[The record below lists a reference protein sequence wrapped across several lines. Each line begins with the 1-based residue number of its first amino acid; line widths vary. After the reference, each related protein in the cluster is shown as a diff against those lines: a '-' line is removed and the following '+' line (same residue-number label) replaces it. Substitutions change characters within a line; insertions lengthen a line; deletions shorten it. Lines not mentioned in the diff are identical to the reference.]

1 MGYTEED
8 RTYFTYLHLA
18 ALIIHTVSC
27 VFAFSLAPPAEKM
40 KQFIYV
46 EAATFGTTDT
56 GEPTI
61 DIVRKEVF
69 KNANAIAIIAWNE
82 LVTAISHFI
91 ALVVLWCKC
100 VCCSKCGCCD
110 EDNKRYEGRSRPEE
124 YTRRWIEYGIT
135 AGILEVGMLVGQGE
149 CNIIILSSVLL
160 ANAAMQL
167 IGFYNDYTEK
177 NKWNIIPSISAFI
190 IMFSIIII
198 FILKAA
204 NQSSGS
210 EFVSYESLNY
220 GYLAVVF
227 SIFYLSFGIH
237 QTLYINWQYY
247 AENIDAD
254 KIFVYLSI
262 TSKIVLSWTYIA
274 IARGT
279 WDEIDFKNEHRLDEK
294 VSWEGGNVKDSI
306 HGWNWVK
313 YGTLAASVILI
324 IFAYSYE
331 LTCMNYKYNKLV
343 KGRGKRNLNL

>member
-1 MGYTEED
+1 MGYTYED
-8 RTYFTYLHLA
+8 RIYFTYLHLA
-18 ALIIHTVSC
+18 AFIIHTISC
-27 VFAFSLAPPAEKM
+27 TFAFNLAPPAEKM

-46 EAATFGTTDT
+46 EAATFGSTDT

-61 DIVRKEVF
+61 YIVKKEIF

-82 LVTAISHFI
+82 LFTAVSHFI
-91 ALVVLWCKC
+91 ALILLWFTDIKI
-100 VCCSKCGCCD
+100 G
-110 EDNKRYEGRSRPEE
+110 DNEFYKGRSRPEE
-124 YTRRWIEYGIT
+124 YIRRWIEYGIT

-149 CNIIILSSVLL
+149 CNIIVLSSVLL

-177 NKWNIIPSISAFI
+177 NRWNIVPSISAFI
-190 IMFSIIII
+190 IMFSIIIVFI
-198 FILKAA
+198 FKAA
-204 NQSSGS
+204 NQSGGS
-210 EFVSYESLNY
+210 NNWESLNY
-220 GYLAVVF
+220 GYLAIVF
-227 SIFYLSFGIH
+227 SIFYLSFGVH
-237 QTLYINWQYY
+237 QTLYLNWRYY
-247 AENIDAD
+247 AKNIDAD

-279 WDEIDFKNEHRLDEK
+279 WDEIDFKNEHRLDDK

-331 LTCMNYKYNKLV
+331 LTCMKYGYLKLNN
-343 KGRGKRNLNL
+343 GRGKRVLNSQKKI

>member
-1 MGYTEED
+1 MGYSNED

-18 ALIIHTVSC
+18 ALIIHIVSC

-46 EAATFGTTDT
+46 EAATFGNTST

-61 DIVRKEVF
+61 YIIKKEVF

-82 LVTAISHFI
+82 LFTAVSHFI
-91 ALVVLWCKC
+91 ALIFLWFTFTCD
-100 VCCSKCGCCD
+100 CCSKCGCCN
-110 EDNKRYEGRSRPEE
+110 EDNKKYEGRSRPEE

-135 AGILEVGMLVGQGE
+135 AGLLEVGMLVGQGE
-149 CNIIILSSVLL
+149 CNIIVLSSVLL

-198 FILKAA
+198 FIFKAA
-204 NQSSGS
+204 NQSSGTNNW
-210 EFVSYESLNY
+210 ESLNY
-220 GYLAVVF
+220 GYLAIVF

-237 QTLYINWQYY
+237 QTLYLNWQYY
-247 AENIDAD
+247 AENIDVD

-279 WDEIDFKNEHRLDEK
+279 WDEIDDKNNHRLDDK

-306 HGWNWVK
+306 AGWNWVK
-313 YGTLAASVILI
+313 YGTVTAAVLLI

-331 LTCMNYKYNKLV
+331 TKCCCCRKQKIFPR
-343 KGRGKRNLNL
+343 KKR